1 MLYRGIHHVAIAVR
15 NLSESLKT
23 FSLAMGLPVSRE
35 ATVPDQ
41 GVRAALLTVG
51 PDEIE
56 LLEPTHPAGGVARF
70 LEKKGE
76 GIHHLCIETNDVA
89 TALGQ
94 AKAAN
99 LPLIDQAPRPGLA
112 GTIGFLHPGAN
123 QGLLIELAQPAHG
136 THTLSIAN
144 DAIFEAVETV
154 LIGAKDA
161 EGLAAILAKN
171 FEGTAAKQ
179 DGPFGNSQ
187 VVSIGKSRVT
197 VLDSAGLAE
206 NQVAGRVL
214 GGKTEGFLGVW
225 LKAKNMNAATKHFE
239 KHSVPIETVNELI
252 GSQANGVA
260 VFFSA

>member
-15 NLSESLKT
+15 NLSESSEFLSKV
-23 FSLAMGLPVSRE
+23 LGLPVGRE

-56 LLEPTHPAGGVARF
+56 LLEPTNPAGGVARF

-89 TALGQ
+89 TALSQ

-123 QGLLIELAQPAHG
+123 QGLLIELAQPAQG
-136 THTLSIAN
+136 SHTLPIGN
-144 DAIFEAVETV
+144 DVVFEAVETV
-154 LIGAKDA
+154 LIGAKDV
-161 EGLAAILAKN
+161 EGLAATLLNN
-171 FEGTAAKQ
+171 FAGTAQKH
-179 DGPFGNSQ
+179 DGLFGISR
-187 VVSIGKSRVT
+187 VVAIGRSRVT
-197 VLDSAGLAE
+197 VLDSARLAE
-206 NQVAGRVL
+206 NQAAERVL

-225 LKAKNMNAATKHFE
+225 LKTKNMDAATKHFE
-239 KHSVPIETVNELI
+239 KNSVRIEKVNGLI
-252 GSQANGVA
+252 GTQANGVTLL
-260 VFFSA
+260 FSA